1 MPKEFLLNIKEFKI
15 LYLSSWHL
23 NKNIHSL
30 PLVAAILRDKGIEV
44 KFILSLDKNEAQI
57 EQFLLKKIMD
67 YEVGSYFQFIGKVK
81 SDYVHQVVK
90 SSDTM
95 ILLSK
100 LECFSSNIIE
110 AYSFNKPIFIADEP
124 WSRSVCR
131 DAAIYVDRNNPED
144 IAAKI
149 IQIVKD
155 KTLYEFY
162 VEKGS
167 QSLKQF
173 NTPTNKVEKQVEFL
187 EFIKKYVV

>member
-1 MPKEFLLNIKEFKI
+1 M
-15 LYLSSWHL
+15 
-23 NKNIHSL
+23 
-30 PLVAAILRDKGIEV
+30 
-44 KFILSLDKNEAQI
+44 
-57 EQFLLKKIMD
+57 
-67 YEVGSYFQFIGKVK
+67 
-81 SDYVHQVVK
+81 
-90 SSDTM
+90 
-95 ILLSK
+95 
-100 LECFSSNIIE
+100 
-110 AYSFNKPIFIADEP
+110 
-124 WSRSVCR
+124 
-131 DAAIYVDRNNPED
+131 DRNNPED